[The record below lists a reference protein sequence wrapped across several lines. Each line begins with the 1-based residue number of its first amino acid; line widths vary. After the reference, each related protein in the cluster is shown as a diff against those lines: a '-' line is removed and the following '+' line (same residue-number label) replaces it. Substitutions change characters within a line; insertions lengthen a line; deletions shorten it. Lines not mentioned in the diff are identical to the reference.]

1 LANSAPWALLV
12 ARVPTAR
19 APVVRP
25 RTTRRQLT
33 RARAPGVPWRRLCAQ
48 CHGRRRRR
56 DDAARLWCALRG
68 SRSSKG
74 RSGKPCGSP
83 QQHGHCTAGVNRRRR
98 ARRTRPSSGPRVRP
112 ATRAPA
118 GASFCYVR
126 DAPAPY
132 EAQEVRAFGLLL
144 ADLVARLAPAA
155 PAWPSPARTPA
166 AERDPDAGGV
176 ALGGALAGV
185 IGECLAA
192 APAQRPAFA
201 ALARRLERLAAVRGG
216 ACRTARLSADALPV
230 CLGVTCTGE

>member
-98 ARRTRPSSGPRVRP
+98 ARRTRPSSGPLVRP

-132 EAQEVRAFGLLL
+132 EAQEVR
-144 ADLVARLAPAA
+144 
-155 PAWPSPARTPA
+155 
-166 AERDPDAGGV
+166 AGGV